1 MMLSARHLTFGYD
14 SAFGDEGRIVLDDVL
29 LDIKPGSI
37 TVLIG
42 PSGTGKTTLLR
53 CLAMLAPPQQ
63 GEIQVDDQLFRYP
76 TAANLPAPTPPW
88 PKLTAVFQQLFLW
101 PHLTLRQN
109 ILLPMRLQKPAG
121 VATALEELID
131 AFDMGHFIDRYP
143 NQASLG
149 QRQRAALARA
159 IILNPR
165 YLLLDEV
172 TSALD
177 VEQITRVLDYLALLR
192 QRGMGLFIITHLLGF
207 ARQTADQVIF
217 MEKGRIAESGDVS
230 ILTNPQSPRLQK
242 FLAIETAMG

>member
-1 MMLSARHLTFGYD
+1 MLSARHLSFDYG
-14 SAFGDEGRIVLDDVL
+14 GRPVLTDVS

-53 CLAMLAPPQQ
+53 CLAMLATPPR
-63 GEIQVDDQLFRYP
+63 GEIQVDEQLFRYP
-76 TAANLPAPTPPW
+76 TATNLPTPTPPW

-109 ILLPMRLQKPAG
+109 ILLPMRLQEPAG
-121 VATALEELID
+121 VATALEELIE
-131 AFDMGHFIDRYP
+131 AFDMGNFIDRYP

-177 VEQITRVLDYLALLR
+177 VEQITRVLGYLAQLR

-207 ARQTADQVIF
+207 ARQTADQVVF
-217 MEKGRIAESGDVS
+217 MAKGSIVERGDVS
-230 ILTNPQSPRLQK
+230 ILTTPQSQRLQQ
-242 FLAIETAMG
+242 FLAVATAMG

>member
-1 MMLSARHLTFGYD
+1 MLSARHLSFDYG
-14 SAFGDEGRIVLDDVL
+14 GRPVLTDVS

-53 CLAMLAPPQQ
+53 CLAMLATPPR
-63 GEIQVDDQLFRYP
+63 GEIQVDEQLFRYP
-76 TAANLPAPTPPW
+76 TATNLPTPTPPW

-109 ILLPMRLQKPAG
+109 ILLPMRLQEPAG
-121 VATALEELID
+121 VATALEELIE
-131 AFDMGHFIDRYP
+131 AFDMGNFIDRYP

-177 VEQITRVLDYLALLR
+177 VEQITRVLDYLAQLR

-207 ARQTADQVIF
+207 ARQTADQVVF
-217 MEKGRIAESGDVS
+217 MAKGSIVERGDVS
-230 ILTNPQSPRLQK
+230 ILTTPQSQRLQQ
-242 FLAIETAMG
+242 FLAVATAMG

>member
-1 MMLSARHLTFGYD
+1 MLSARHLSFDYG
-14 SAFGDEGRIVLDDVL
+14 GRPVLTDVS

-53 CLAMLAPPQQ
+53 CLAMLATPQA
-63 GEIQVDDQLFRYP
+63 GEIQVDEQLFRYP
-76 TAANLPAPTPPW
+76 TATNLPTPAPAPPW

-109 ILLPMRLQKPAG
+109 ILLPMRLQDPAT
-121 VATALEELID
+121 VATALEELIE
-131 AFDMGHFIDRYP
+131 AFDMGNFIDRYP

-177 VEQITRVLDYLALLR
+177 VEQITRVLDYLAQLR

-207 ARQTADQVIF
+207 ARQTADQVVF
-217 MEKGRIAESGDVS
+217 MAKGSIVERGDVS
-230 ILTNPQSPRLQK
+230 ILTNPQTQRLQQ
-242 FLAIETAMG
+242 FLAIESAIG

>member
-1 MMLSARHLTFGYD
+1 MLSARHLSFDYG
-14 SAFGDEGRIVLDDVL
+14 GRPVLTDVS

-53 CLAMLAPPQQ
+53 
-63 GEIQVDDQLFRYP
+63 YP
-76 TAANLPAPTPPW
+76 TATNLPTPTPPW

-109 ILLPMRLQKPAG
+109 ILLPMRLQEPAG
-121 VATALEELID
+121 VATALEELIE
-131 AFDMGHFIDRYP
+131 AFDMGNFIDRYP

-177 VEQITRVLDYLALLR
+177 VEQITRVLGYLAQLR

-207 ARQTADQVIF
+207 ARQTADQVVF
-217 MEKGRIAESGDVS
+217 MAKGSIVERGDVS
-230 ILTNPQSPRLQK
+230 ILTNPQSQRLQQ
-242 FLAIETAMG
+242 FLAVATAMG

>member
-1 MMLSARHLTFGYD
+1 MLSASHLSFGY
-14 SAFGDEGRIVLDDVL
+14 GDRLVLDDVS
-29 LDIKPGSI
+29 LDVKPGSI

-53 CLAMLAPPQQ
+53 CLAMLATPQA
-63 GEIQVDDQLFRYP
+63 GEIQVDEQLFRYP
-76 TAANLPAPTPPW
+76 TATNLPTSAPAPPW

-109 ILLPMRLQKPAG
+109 ILLPMRLQDPAT
-121 VATALEELID
+121 VATALEELIE
-131 AFDMGHFIDRYP
+131 AFDMGNFIDRYP

-177 VEQITRVLDYLALLR
+177 VEQITRVLDYLAQLR

-207 ARQTADQVIF
+207 ARQTADQVVF
-217 MEKGRIAESGDVS
+217 MAKGSIVERGDVS
-230 ILTNPQSPRLQK
+230 ILTNPQSQRLQQ
-242 FLAIETAMG
+242 FLAIESAIG

>member
-1 MMLSARHLTFGYD
+1 MLSARHLSFDYG
-14 SAFGDEGRIVLDDVL
+14 GRPVLTDVS

-53 CLAMLAPPQQ
+53 CLAMLATPQR
-63 GEIQVDDQLFRYP
+63 GEIQVDEQLFRYP
-76 TAANLPAPTPPW
+76 TATNLPTPTPPW

-109 ILLPMRLQKPAG
+109 ILLPMRLQEPAG
-121 VATALEELID
+121 VATALEELIE
-131 AFDMGHFIDRYP
+131 AFDMGNFIDRYP

-177 VEQITRVLDYLALLR
+177 VEQITRVLGYLAQLR
-192 QRGMGLFIITHLLGF
+192 QRDMGLFIITHLLGF
-207 ARQTADQVIF
+207 ARQTADQVVF
-217 MEKGRIAESGDVS
+217 MAKGSIVERGDVS
-230 ILTNPQSPRLQK
+230 ILTNPQSQRLQQ
-242 FLAIETAMG
+242 FLAVATAMG

>member
-1 MMLSARHLTFGYD
+1 MLSARHLSFGY
-14 SAFGDEGRIVLDDVL
+14 GERLVLDDVS
-29 LDIKPGSI
+29 LDVKPGSI

-53 CLAMLAPPQQ
+53 CLAMLATPQA
-63 GEIQVDDQLFRYP
+63 GEIQVDEQLFRYP
-76 TAANLPAPTPPW
+76 TATNLPTSASAPPW

-109 ILLPMRLQKPAG
+109 ILLPMRLQDPAT
-121 VATALEELID
+121 VATALEELIE
-131 AFDMGHFIDRYP
+131 AFDMGNFIDRYP

-177 VEQITRVLDYLALLR
+177 VEQITRVLDYLAQLR

-207 ARQTADQVIF
+207 ARQTADQVVF
-217 MEKGRIAESGDVS
+217 MAKGSIVERGDVS
-230 ILTNPQSPRLQK
+230 ILTNPQSQRLQQ
-242 FLAIETAMG
+242 FLAIESAIG